1 MLPRFVLALLP
12 VPVVFA
18 AGALASARV
27 ASEAGA
33 RGAEALAILADLA
46 RVPAARVPHEDAEV
60 IPTDAP
66 VVSAPMAAPPTHA
79 RQAGKHAKA
88 VSAPVIFV
96 SQKAVLGLATSG
108 ARPHGAPAPAT
119 AVRPAGLRL
128 SGVAALGIGL
138 LDGDVLTRAVGAPA
152 LSTGA
157 VIQAVLAARARHA
170 PVLEG
175 EVWRGDRR
183 HVLRGGQPAFDERP
197 PDATHGQGPPR
208 APHPGAP
215 SGRVTAPA

>member
-27 ASEAGA
+27 AEQAGA
-33 RGAEALAILADLA
+33 RGALTLGLLAELT
-46 RVPAARVPHEDAEV
+46 RVPPAFVADAPDTEV

-66 VVSAPMAAPPTHA
+66 VVSAPVAAPEA
-79 RQAGKHAKA
+79 RARKAGKKAKPSP
-88 VSAPVIFV
+88 VPVIFV
-96 SQKAVLGLATSG
+96 SRAAVLGLATSG

-128 SGVAALGIGL
+128 VGVGGLGIGL
-138 LDGDVLTRAVGAPA
+138 RDGDVLTRAVGQPA

-175 EVWRGDRR
+175 EFWRGEQRY
-183 HVLRGGQPAFDERP
+183 VLRVEQPYVDERLPALAP
-197 PDATHGQGPPR
+197 P
-208 APHPGAP
+208 
-215 SGRVTAPA
+215 S